1 MMKSKNFLNT
11 WKAARQ
17 DAVER
22 SQPQAS
28 SSSQSAVPCTKSTTI
43 SNTMDDDDHLHLND
57 STKTTSTTPTE
68 TTEEVWY
75 DHEWELT
82 WPIWHML
89 PREERRALAQKHGY
103 KTIGEFEE
111 YMSLQ
116 RAFGE
121 TEKLMSNKP
130 YENTLLYDHTS
141 SSSTTERALDRK
153 PEPAS
158 SKQTKNNSNNKND
171 TDSDDFNS
179 VHNEDEFSS
188 LLLRD
193 ECAQNAAAD
202 KLPTLELL
210 QRGGMILMLPEDML
224 HKVFAWLPVD
234 TYATLALVSPHWK
247 SFTRTEP
254 VYKRLCE
261 RLYLNQ
267 SKRRALHVARFANS
281 YRTMLELRPRVRAMG
296 GIYVMKCS
304 RVRKIQRDMWTE
316 VRTKHSHNVLHC
328 RSCCQCSHYCLE

>member
-1 MMKSKNFLNT
+1 MMKAKNNILRKT
-11 WKAARQ
+11 L
-17 DAVER
+17 DADDKEDILER
-22 SQPQAS
+22 SQPS
-28 SSSQSAVPCTKSTTI
+28 SINQNGVISTTLSAAPITTNPKDLTSTTI
-43 SNTMDDDDHLHLND
+43 ATTNT
-57 STKTTSTTPTE
+57 TTE
-68 TTEEVWY
+68 HEEEVWY
-75 DHEWELT
+75 DNEWELT

-121 TEKLMSNKP
+121 TEEYKLGSHNKP
-130 YENTLLYDHTS
+130 YDNALLYDHTPAS
-141 SSSTTERALDRK
+141 LSSTQQNPDRKPQASSSTML
-153 PEPAS
+153 
-158 SKQTKNNSNNKND
+158 QTNNMD
-171 TDSDDFNS
+171 AEDVNS
-179 VHNEDEFSS
+179 VHNNNEDQ
-188 LLLRD
+188 LLQD
-193 ECAQNAAAD
+193 ECAQNAAAN
-202 KLPTLELL
+202 KLPTSELL
-210 QRGGMILMLPEDML
+210 RRGGMILMLPEDML

-247 SFTRTEP
+247 SFTRTES

-267 SKRRALHVARFANS
+267 SKRRALHVSRFRNS

-316 VRTKHSHNVLHC
+316 VRTTKMIVHGHC
-328 RSCCQCSHYCLE
+328 CSFLVPSLIVKF